1 MSCSDEDGV
10 SGMNLE
16 SLRVW
21 LKPAP
26 DSAMTENMR
35 HGKSPWTDYVH
46 LLWSGWIFV
55 TPLFGS
61 GFDWHWA
68 AFTAGSFPIFVM
80 LYVFYMAA
88 SRRAAQRYALG
99 IAALGLALLPWYP
112 SSTSYFIFGCVLLR
126 SRGVGVI
133 RHMLGVAA
141 LSACY
146 AAVAYFSGY
155 PWQLM
160 VSMPMVAFIITTIIN
175 VETMN
180 EQHNAQLRLS
190 HDEVRRLAATA
201 ERERIGR
208 DLHDLL
214 GHTLSLITLKL
225 ELSRKLFDRDPEAA
239 RREITDAEKVARH
252 ALAEV
257 RSAVTGIRATDL
269 AAELA
274 SARLLLE
281 STGVHLDYVLPALTL
296 PLDMERA
303 LALILREAATN
314 IARHAHATRALVS
327 LEAADQWV
335 RVVVSDDGR
344 GGVGEDGNG
353 LCGMR
358 ERVRALGGRM
368 EIQSAKGQGTT
379 VRIDLPM
386 PVHRS
391 FDVTAPADSQAD
403 TALAPHHENRGL
415 A

>member
-1 MSCSDEDGV
+1 
-10 SGMNLE
+10 MNLE
-16 SLRVW
+16 SVRVW

-26 DSAMTENMR
+26 DSSMTDNMR
-35 HGKSPWTDYVH
+35 NGKSPWTDFVH

-55 TPLFGS
+55 TPLFGT

-68 AFTAGSFPIFVM
+68 AFTAGSFPIFVT
-80 LYVFYMAA
+80 LYLFYMAA
-88 SRRAAQRYALG
+88 SRRAAQRYALA

-180 EQHNAQLRLS
+180 EVHNAQLRLS

-239 RREITDAEKVARH
+239 RREITDAENVARH

-281 STGVHLDYVLPALTL
+281 STGVHLEYVLPALIL

-314 IARHAHATRALVS
+314 IARHAQATRAMVS
-327 LEAADQWV
+327 LEAADN
-335 RVVVSDDGR
+335 RVHVVISDDGR

-358 ERVRALGGRM
+358 ERVRGLGGRM
-368 EIQSAKGQGTT
+368 DIQSSKGQGTT

-386 PVHRS
+386 PAHKS
-391 FDVTAPADSQAD
+391 FDVIAPTDMQVGDDELSS
-403 TALAPHHENRGL
+403 HHQNRGI

>member
-257 RSAVTGIRATDL
+257 RSAVTGIRATDV

-281 STGVHLDYVLPALTL
+281 SSHVHLDYEAPPAGLPVEI
-296 PLDMERA
+296 ERG
-303 LALILREAATN
+303 LSLILREAVTN
-314 IARHAHATRALVS
+314 IARHAQASRARIDLEHDATT
-327 LEAADQWV
+327 V
-335 RVVVSDDGR
+335 RLRVSDDGR
-344 GGVGEDGNG
+344 GGIGEDGNG

-358 ERVRALGGRM
+358 ERVRALGGHLSIESQR
-368 EIQSAKGQGTT
+368 GRGTVLLVT
-379 VRIDLPM
+379 VPLPQ
-386 PVHRS
+386 PKLLQAAAE
-391 FDVTAPADSQAD
+391 APARQQPTSV
-403 TALAPHHENRGL
+403 
-415 A
+415 